1 VNATSKDKPAKK
13 LEIKIDNSLFFA
25 SMLEKQAPNTCK
37 VVLDLLPLD
46 CELFHATWSGDM
58 LFCKCHGIPGK
69 LEPENSTIYPSRGD
83 IGLNSHLK
91 ELQLVYGQAQFRARS
106 GPAPDNLFARVIK
119 NIDEFEE
126 IGKKIHR
133 EGAKKI
139 SIKIQL

>member
-1 VNATSKDKPAKK
+1 MNATSKDKPARK

-46 CELFHATWSGDM
+46 CEVFHATWSGDM
-58 LFCKCHGIPGK
+58 LFCKCHKIPRQ

-83 IGLNSHLK
+83 IGLNFYLK
-91 ELQLVYGQAQFRARS
+91 ELQLVYGQAQLRARS
-106 GPAPDNLFARVIK
+106 GPAPDNLFARITK
-119 NIDEFEE
+119 NMDELEE

-139 SIKIQL
+139 GIKIQQ